1 MLLKIKKQE
10 VANYLIEQQGFNFV
24 ATDVDD
30 VWYIEPPSTISN
42 TKARKLVS
50 AVIKLNLAMMDLMKA
65 KTRYNKLAEE
75 INKIVLE

>member
-30 VWYIEPPSTISN
+30 ACYIEPPASISN

-50 AVIKLNLAMMDLMKA
+50 AVIKLNLAMQDLMKA

-75 INKIVLE
+75 INKIVTE